1 MSTLMVDERAAR
13 AHEAVAD
20 EWPAVWF
27 TLVEQPWSSL
37 ALLPAHPDQ
46 STRRAAE
53 RLAEVARDYDERPVH
68 VLSGERLTPDAGRE
82 LVHRIAELAAHGDRV
97 LVALASP
104 LTDVGA
110 IPIARAADASVLL
123 VPLNVGRAGAAQR
136 TLSLVGEQRFIGAIV
151 VDGPRPSVA
160 ASARH
165 RGPAEG

>member
-1 MSTLMVDERAAR
+1 MSTLMDERAAR
-13 AHEAVAD
+13 AHDTAAD

-68 VLSGERLTPDAGRE
+68 VLSGERLTPEAGRE
-82 LVHRIAELAAHGDRV
+82 LVHRIAELVAQGDRV
-97 LVALASP
+97 LVALGSP

-123 VPLNVGRAGAAQR
+123 VPLNVGRAAAAQR

-151 VDGPRPSVA
+151 VEGPRANGNGAHHP
-160 ASARH
+160 H
-165 RGPAEG
+165 PAEK